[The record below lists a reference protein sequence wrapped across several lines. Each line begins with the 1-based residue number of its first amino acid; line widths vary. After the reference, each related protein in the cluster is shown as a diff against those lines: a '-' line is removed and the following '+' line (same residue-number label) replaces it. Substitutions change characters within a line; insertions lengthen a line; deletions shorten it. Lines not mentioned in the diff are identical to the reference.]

1 MGCNNVKRKYLIPNN
16 LVILIGWVNMMA
28 LNQLLTK
35 QNFKSSFNAS
45 EIWPFNLSGIC
56 GIDNLQRFT

>member
-45 EIWPFNLSGIC
+45 EI
-56 GIDNLQRFT
+56 